1 MGTADAD
8 RALRTAK
15 LVGND
20 VAGIDVNMGCPKPFS
35 IKGGMGAALLSQP
48 ERIRDILTAL
58 VKGLPEKRITCK
70 IRLLPTEEATLSLA
84 KLIESTGVAALG
96 VHGRLQAQRPREP
109 VSEAQAALIKK
120 VASSLSI
127 PVIANGGSLDI
138 KAYSDLAPFQA
149 TTGCTSVML
158 ARAAQWNMSVF
169 RPEGLLPTE
178 DVVRAYLRLAAQVDN
193 PWENSKFCI
202 MTTLHHEQV
211 TERGKAVRESKSL
224 REMCAVFGIEKE
236 YDAIIAARRNRA
248 AELGIAI
255 DPDDDAMFDG
265 SDDVVG
271 GEPNSKR
278 RRLTPAV
285 GDDGVTRLKVVY
297 NRKEHA
303 EGMNPKSLLLCYC
316 KKQMIPP
323 PAYTCSETAMK
334 RFVAVVDINGN
345 KYGATPG
352 ESTKKKA
359 EQAAAQVFLI
369 ATDLKLNRD
378 GTVVGEEV
386 QAKAKEEK
394 GTAKEK
400 VAGKGTQ
407 DPEEGAAAAGAAAAA
422 SGDGAAAVEKA
433 AGKEDGGGAAAS
445 VATADAAGSVA

>member
-1 MGTADAD
+1 
-8 RALRTAK
+8 
-15 LVGND
+15 
-20 VAGIDVNMGCPKPFS
+20 MGCPKPFS

-96 VHGRLQAQRPREP
+96 VHGRLQAQQP

-211 TERGKAVRESKSL
+211 TERGKA
-224 REMCAVFGIEKE
+224 E
-236 YDAIIAARRNRA
+236 YDVIIAARRNRA

-303 EGMNPKSLLLCYC
+303 EGMNPKSLLL
-316 KKQMIPP
+316 
-323 PAYTCSETAMK
+323 
-334 RFVAVVDINGN
+334 
-345 KYGATPG
+345 
-352 ESTKKKA
+352 
-359 EQAAAQVFLI
+359 
-369 ATDLKLNRD
+369 D

-386 QAKAKEEK
+386 QAKAKKEK